1 MSHLRRRSRH
11 RHCRRRRR
19 RRGRRRRRPARY
31 MRADFSFCH
40 QLAAALDLSLSCAFC
55 YSAPALWTLL
65 RWAAPRGTHGDNE
78 TMGWDGMGLR
88 RTEDSVNVSLCSL
101 SSFSRSLFLF
111 LLSPFSQHTHLSAF
125 IILPSL
131 FRTQP
136 IASTRTHSTLILFLS
151 LSCYSS
157 FYPSLFSVR
166 RFRDRSLFNAF
177 PFLLVTVKRAEYANA
192 AILCYACGPR
202 VWHTLYV
209 NAT

>member
-1 MSHLRRRSRH
+1 
-11 RHCRRRRR
+11 
-19 RRGRRRRRPARY
+19 
-31 MRADFSFCH
+31 
-40 QLAAALDLSLSCAFC
+40 
-55 YSAPALWTLL
+55 
-65 RWAAPRGTHGDNE
+65 
-78 TMGWDGMGLR
+78 MGLR

-157 FYPSLFSVR
+157 FYPSFSFLCSSLSGSVSFQCFPVPSGHCKAGGVCER
-166 RFRDRSLFNAF
+166 RD
-177 PFLLVTVKRAEYANA
+177 TM
-192 AILCYACGPR
+192 LCLRTAGLTYFVC
-202 VWHTLYV
+202 
-209 NAT
+209 